1 MRVRWLRN
9 ALRNLEQAHDYI
21 AKSDLDAALNLVV
34 KIQAAVEQ
42 LAEFP
47 RMGRAGRVKGTREL
61 VVAYTPYILVDRIQG
76 NTVEILRVLHSSRE
90 YPG

>member
-21 AKSDLDAALNLVV
+21 AKSDPDAALNLVV
-34 KIQAAVEQ
+34 KIQAVVEQ
-42 LAEFP
+42 LTEFP
-47 RMGRAGRVKGTREL
+47 KMGRAGRVKGTREL
-61 VVAYTPYILVDRIQG
+61 VVAHTPYILVYRIQG
-76 NTVEILRVLHSSRE
+76 NTVEILRVLHSSRQ